1 MCGAGTGGVVNV
13 AKGLKRLLDKKQK
26 RARREK
32 VMKGGE
38 KINSDDEEEDGG
50 DGEGVNEGPG
60 DFRIES

>member
-1 MCGAGTGGVVNV
+1 M
-13 AKGLKRLLDKKQK
+13 AKGLKTLLDKKQK

-60 DFRIES
+60 DLRIES